1 MGPDAF
7 PWERH
12 PGVAR
17 TGDSAG
23 HLAHPVAARTDVP
36 APAGRFVAVA
46 SVVPDADR
54 SGALVV
60 TGRDFHWA
68 EGHDYQSVQTVLVV
82 PDAEAQP
89 ELPPLVVPH
98 PLAPVVAEAL
108 AGVL

>member
-1 MGPDAF
+1 
-7 PWERH
+7 
-12 PGVAR
+12 
-17 TGDSAG
+17 
-23 HLAHPVAARTDVP
+23 
-36 APAGRFVAVA
+36 
-46 SVVPDADR
+46 
-54 SGALVV
+54 VV